1 MCNAIIKYIIK
12 INNLYVYSFITIL
25 LNNHVIQQLFRPLLV
40 GVLHRFLLFEPL
52 LKEWKP
58 WEVVR
63 AYDFNVD
70 LTDGGNGKESIAYT
84 LVRLTIVRQ
93 HNSWRDNTINKQ
105 KTKLYDFIYWQK
117 ILRK

>member
-52 LKEWKP
+52 LKE
-58 WEVVR
+58 
-63 AYDFNVD
+63 
-70 LTDGGNGKESIAYT
+70 
-84 LVRLTIVRQ
+84 
-93 HNSWRDNTINKQ
+93 
-105 KTKLYDFIYWQK
+105 
-117 ILRK
+117 